1 MRSVR
6 LVRTATACVFTA
18 GLALGPAGCN
28 KRQIVDRVDPETT
41 INLDYRWT
49 DDDARMTAR
58 TMIES
63 LMQSQ
68 RLNEWSRENGG
79 KRPVVIVGTV
89 KNDTSDYI
97 DTKLFTKQIERELVN
112 SGRTDIVAARDERGE
127 IRDER
132 LQGRD
137 WSRPETVKRIA
148 YEMGADLMMIG
159 RVGENVQQSLDRK
172 RRVQYYQADME
183 LVDLESNV
191 KVWIESQEVK
201 KTAQR
206 KP

>member
-1 MRSVR
+1 MRSVS
-6 LVRTATACVFTA
+6 VAWTAAGVIAAA
-18 GLALGPAGCN
+18 GLAGCN
-28 KRQIVDRVDPETT
+28 QRRMVERVDPETT

-63 LMQSQ
+63 LMRTPRIAQ
-68 RLNEWSRENGG
+68 WSAENGG

-97 DTKLFTKQIERELVN
+97 DAKLFTKQIERELVN
-112 SGRTDIVAARDERGE
+112 SGRVDVVAARDERGE

-148 YEMGADLMMIG
+148 YEMGADMMMIG
-159 RVGENVQQSLDRK
+159 RVGENVQQSLDEK
-172 RRVQYYQADME
+172 KRVQFYRVDME
-183 LVDLESNV
+183 LIDLESNV
-191 KVWIESQEVK
+191 KVWVEGQEVK
-201 KTAQR
+201 KTSQK